1 MKRSAAWIQIL
12 SYVVALESERNLK
25 LYFNLPRDQREY
37 FFKDKLKITFWLK
50 ARERLRC

>member
-12 SYVVALESERNLK
+12 SYVVALESKRNLK

-37 FFKDKLKITFWLK
+37 FFQKTN
-50 ARERLRC
+50 